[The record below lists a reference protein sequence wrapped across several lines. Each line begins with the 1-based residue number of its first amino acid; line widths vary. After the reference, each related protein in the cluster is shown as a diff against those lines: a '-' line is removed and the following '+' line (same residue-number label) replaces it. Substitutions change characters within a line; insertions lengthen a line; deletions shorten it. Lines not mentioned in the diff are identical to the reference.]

1 MALTE
6 ENNRRHLSNEP
17 TFRNSH
23 ITQINESGE
32 QDRHSAAKRYG
43 TYELNW
49 TSSSAESISTDDEV
63 IVDLDD
69 NNLNVE
75 DSAQIVKKNLTS
87 LKHSSLQDTRK
98 KFSLTSNKRSHSS
111 FGIAVTTT
119 KVTEVLGNQ
128 KEKIFNNDSSFII
141 KNDMTNHS
149 SINVEQR
156 HSRQEKLNISS
167 NLNVE
172 YERRRSIPSPPPPI
186 TTQIPPPPVP
196 QMREKSQV
204 SFNINNVNYNNNVN
218 HNSMQKSSFIHDQLL
233 LQKQKNRISIGPVK
247 SKGGKRKSLNF
258 TKINQ
263 PELIIPRD
271 SSFIDPRLLA
281 KKNNYPNYSIKT
293 QTINRKL
300 IKREQSIRRNKLP
313 PRNMEFAPTSNPIL
327 SNDPTDMD
335 ADLPPLKLNG
345 LPWLPG
351 PSKPPQLL
359 HASLIPLPNRSQRAS
374 SSNNNRTSYIST
386 NKPGRVSSLISSVN
400 VKRNS
405 INFPQSRLNRVNSSR
420 KRVSI
425 MIPTTRRASLIFR
438 QQILEESLMMS
449 FGQQFSTNSQPIN
462 STKPLIRRKTKKG
475 SNAKVEDREARRE
488 RRRRKEKRVKN
499 IMEQDTFENSSNN
512 NNLINRQVDIKME
525 NTKKSLNELEIT
537 KPIETPELLTNKE
550 NITISQPS
558 SRRSLN
564 DLTTTTT
571 NNINN
576 INNINNLNNLNNI
589 NNNINGDSSSSS
601 AFCSSPPDREH
612 SPFPSHLSRSKSN
625 QETSR
630 FLPQRPPPP
639 PPPHPP
645 PLGPL
650 PVIPILSPPPSSNLT
665 PSPDEEYDQQ
675 LKIIDESNSINQIP
689 PPLLSPRT
697 QKLGILGGLFNKQS
711 SGLPLNSPGMS
722 NIPSSIP
729 LSPSQSTKQQF
740 LYPRPPSPPPINSPP
755 QSPPLSPSRA
765 IRLPTS
771 RVVKPRRTNDTTPT
785 IQDPEKLRKME
796 QFEALIASTEAQN
809 NKKSK
814 TGKIRAL
821 TTAIIPT
828 TSNSSSSSSSSSSN
842 PVNTYTTNS
851 NAEKKKKKTGPY
863 IPNGRRNSSTSSN
876 GSDNNGEQQ
885 NNELKIG
892 VEESRSSLTSLATSV
907 AESVHYRPEEKNK
920 LGKPGPTDEDGVIR
934 VTLTPKVCR

>member
-6 ENNRRHLSNEP
+6 ENNRRHLSSEP
-17 TFRNSH
+17 AFRNSH
-23 ITQINESGE
+23 ISQINEGGE
-32 QDRHSAAKRYG
+32 QDRRSAAKRYG

-49 TSSSAESISTDDEV
+49 TSSSAESISTDDDV
-63 IVDLDD
+63 IVDFDD
-69 NNLNVE
+69 NKLNIA
-75 DSAQIVKKNLTS
+75 DSTQVAKKNLIKPK
-87 LKHSSLQDTRK
+87 KHSSLQDTRK
-98 KFSLTSNKRSHSS
+98 NFLLTSNKQSNSS

-119 KVTEVLGNQ
+119 KVIEVLGGP
-128 KEKIFNNDSSFII
+128 KEKIFNNDSSFI
-141 KNDMTNHS
+141 KNDDMINHS

-167 NLNVE
+167 NINVE

-196 QMREKSQV
+196 QMREKSR
-204 SFNINNVNYNNNVN
+204 
-218 HNSMQKSSFIHDQLL
+218 SSFIHDQIL

-263 PELIIPRD
+263 PEFTIPKE

-281 KKNNYPNYSIKT
+281 KKNNYQNYPNYPVKT

-300 IKREQSIRRNKLP
+300 IKRDQSIRRNKIP

-345 LPWLPG
+345 FPWLPG

-359 HASLIPLPNRSQRAS
+359 HASLIPLPNRSQRTTI
-374 SSNNNRTSYIST
+374 SSNTNRRNSYISI
-386 NKPGRVSSLISSVN
+386 NKPGRVSNLISSVN

-425 MIPTTRRASLIFR
+425 MVPTTRRASLIFR

-449 FGQQFSTNSQPIN
+449 FGQQFPTSQPIN

-488 RRRRKEKRVKN
+488 RRRRVKREKN
-499 IMEQDTFENSSNN
+499 IIEDVTFENSSNN
-512 NNLINRQVDIKME
+512 NNLINRQVNVKME
-525 NTKKSLNELEIT
+525 NTKKSLNGLEIT
-537 KPIETPELLTNKE
+537 KIIETPELLTNKE
-550 NITISQPS
+550 NITTSQLS
-558 SRRSLN
+558 SR
-564 DLTTTTT
+564 
-571 NNINN
+571 
-576 INNINNLNNLNNI
+576 
-589 NNNINGDSSSSS
+589 
-601 AFCSSPPDREH
+601 
-612 SPFPSHLSRSKSN
+612 
-625 QETSR
+625 Q
-630 FLPQRPPPP
+630 
-639 PPPHPP
+639 
-645 PLGPL
+645 
-650 PVIPILSPPPSSNLT
+650 
-665 PSPDEEYDQQ
+665 YDQQ

-711 SGLPLNSPGMS
+711 SGSPLNSPG
-722 NIPSSIP
+722 I
-729 LSPSQSTKQQF
+729 
-740 LYPRPPSPPPINSPP
+740 
-755 QSPPLSPSRA
+755 PSRA

-796 QFEALIASTEAQN
+796 QFEALIA
-809 NKKSK
+809 K
-814 TGKIRAL
+814 
-821 TTAIIPT
+821 
-828 TSNSSSSSSSSSSN
+828 
-842 PVNTYTTNS
+842 
-851 NAEKKKKKTGPY
+851 KKKKKTGPY
-863 IPNGRRNSSTSSN
+863 IPNGRRHSSTSSN
-876 GSDNNGEQQ
+876 ESDNSGEQQ
-885 NNELKIG
+885 NNELKMG
-892 VEESRSSLTSLATSV
+892 VEEPRSSLTSLATSV